1 MKISR
6 ILVIGAMG
14 LMIGGWGA
22 PAARADFVH
31 VPASEF
37 NITPSDG
44 MYMGGQMVY
53 KAGTIGYLTAPV
65 LLPDGAVIK
74 NIRVFY
80 YDNDAEYL
88 QVSLVRRNQFTDDMV
103 SLFQVQ
109 TQGAT
114 SGFRSSV
121 DSTCSPAPSYRKV
134 YNNTC
139 QYYMRAYFGTTGSS
153 LILYGI
159 SIEYE

>member
-1 MKISR
+1 MLGIVFGLS
-6 ILVIGAMG
+6 GAAIAYG
-14 LMIGGWGA
+14 
-22 PAARADFVH
+22 DFVH

-44 MYMGGQMVY
+44 MFMGGQMVY
-53 KAGTIGYLTAPV
+53 KTGTLGYLTAPV
-65 LLPDGAVIK
+65 HLPDGAVIK

-80 YDNDAEYL
+80 YDNSSYYM
-88 QVSLVRRNQFTDDMV
+88 QVNLVRRNQFTDEMT
-103 SLFQVQ
+103 SLFTVQ
-109 TQGAT
+109 TSGALDEY
-114 SGFRSSV
+114 RSIV

-139 QYYMRAYFGTTGSS
+139 QYYMRAYFDTTGSN

-159 SIEYE
+159 SIEYN